1 MFGLL
6 NTTQIYGIQ
15 SQSQE
20 HEQHFQIS
28 FHPMSPPASATA
40 SSSSASSSAQQNII
54 AHSNSNPHPA
64 KGHQRTSSSVS
75 DSGGGV
81 GGGGGNGTSGKF
93 LSNLTSKS
101 PTNFL
106 EKFLKSDLLNTYD
119 SLKNYRNSFPSNN
132 SQSKRYSDPL
142 NNGHVHHH
150 PEGFVNS
157 FNCLHGSYRHS
168 FDGEFYE
175 KTDVKHILKAQEE
188 KEKQEE
194 AELVASS
201 LRHCSQKSS
210 EMTIKCSKNLL
221 AVEPEVQG
229 PATLQN
235 YQKIPESEHD
245 LLVDSLLVASSGAS
259 SGEFNSSSDTTTQ
272 SSSGGGGGSA
282 GGSSSF
288 SSSSSNLYKRL
299 SFGGIRNSQN
309 SQKQEK
315 NAQAQQQQQQQM
327 DGVSTVSRF
336 DQLIF
341 LGIIANQQPS
351 VMAKLDLGSSSI
363 SGQS

>member
-28 FHPMSPPASATA
+28 FHPMSPPASATE
-40 SSSSASSSAQQNII
+40 SSSSTSSSAQQNIL
-54 AHSNSNPHPA
+54 AHSNSNHHPA

-75 DSGGGV
+75 DSGGGS

-132 SQSKRYSDPL
+132 SQNKRYSDPL

-175 KTDVKHILKAQEE
+175 KTDIKHNLKAQEE

-201 LRHCSQKSS
+201 LRHHSQKSS

-315 NAQAQQQQQQQM
+315 NAQAQQQQQQM

-341 LGIIANQQPS
+341 LGIIKYATCNQPTT
-351 VMAKLDLGSSSI
+351 SSDFW
-363 SGQS
+363 